1 MYFRFRCICLFPCQT
16 FRLFIL
22 QFMWSLSLDQ
32 IGHWSQERKVQSP
45 SECQQLG
52 DVMSKNFVR
61 IHFGTLFRS
70 IATGKIR
77 RRIRTDYH
85 LNPYNFAQ
93 RSFSHTGK
101 HWNIVFFFVPQK
113 ISTFFKLQLDCSHSV
128 GPPYLQTIFCIWFCG
143 FLLEGTTY
151 VITANPQ
158 ICINEKNSKVKRN
171 SLLFLCIRSRG
182 SENILNVSNQI

>member
-101 HWNIVFFFVPQK
+101 HWNIVFFFCTTKNLYIFQTAVRLFSFCWTPV
-113 ISTFFKLQLDCSHSV
+113 STNH
-128 GPPYLQTIFCIWFCG
+128 
-143 FLLEGTTY
+143 FLHL
-151 VITANPQ
+151 VLWVSSRRHDV
-158 ICINEKNSKVKRN
+158 CHNSKSTNLHKWKKFQ
-171 SLLFLCIRSRG
+171 S
-182 SENILNVSNQI
+182 